1 MKSQRGFTLIE
12 LLIVV
17 AIIALIATLAM
28 PNIRDAMQKGKRTA
42 TMADMQTIS
51 KAIQQYDLE
60 WDTYPMASVSPLGSL
75 QPLLEPKYLQELPVT
90 DAWNNEYIYEGGV
103 DGFTIISYGRDGV
116 PSGPAEGKIEDYN
129 HDIRLINGKFV
140 TKP

>member
-1 MKSQRGFTLIE
+1 MKSQQGFTLIE

-28 PNIRDAMQKGKRTA
+28 PNIRDAMQKAKRTA
-42 TMADMQTIS
+42 SMTDMKTIS
-51 KAIQQYDLE
+51 KAIQAYDLE
-60 WDTYPMASVSPLGSL
+60 WDTYPIASVSPISVLR
-75 QPLLEPKYLQELPVT
+75 PLLEPKYVTELNIL
-90 DAWNNEYIYEGGV
+90 DSWSNEYIYEGGP

-116 PSGPAEGKIEDYN
+116 PSGPTEGKIEDFN

>member
-1 MKSQRGFTLIE
+1 MKSQQGFTLIE

-28 PNIRDAMQKGKRTA
+28 PNIRNAMQKGKRTA

-51 KAIQQYDLE
+51 KAIQAYDLE
-60 WDTYPMASVSPLGSL
+60 WDTYPVASMTPINALR
-75 QPLLEPKYLQELPVT
+75 PLLEPEFVTELKIV
-90 DAWNNEYIYEGGV
+90 DGWNNEYIYEGGA

-116 PSGPAEGKIEDYN
+116 PSGPSEGKIEDFN
-129 HDIRLINGKFV
+129 HDIRLVNGKFV